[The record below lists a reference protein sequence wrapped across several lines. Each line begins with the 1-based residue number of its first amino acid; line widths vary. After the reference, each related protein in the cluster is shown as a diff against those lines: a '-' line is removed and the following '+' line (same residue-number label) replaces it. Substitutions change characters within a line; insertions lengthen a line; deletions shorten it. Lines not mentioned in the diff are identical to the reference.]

1 MITPK
6 KIEEPNLLLKLAKA
20 NWGIIEKFCEIIQ
33 RIF

>member
-6 KIEEPNLLLKLAKA
+6 KIEEPNLLLKLANP